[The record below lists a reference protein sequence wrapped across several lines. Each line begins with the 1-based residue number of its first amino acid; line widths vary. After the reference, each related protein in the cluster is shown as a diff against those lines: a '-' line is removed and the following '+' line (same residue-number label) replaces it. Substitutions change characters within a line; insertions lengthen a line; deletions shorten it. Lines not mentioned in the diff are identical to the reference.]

1 MPCQETSPPRG
12 ELFAAVT
19 VLFHTPMSAVVG
31 AVPDAHDVPR
41 FRALVLFALITSA
54 ACDPEAA
61 TAAISIVD
69 THVA

>member
-1 MPCQETSPPRG
+1 
-12 ELFAAVT
+12 
-19 VLFHTPMSAVVG
+19 MSAVVG

-69 THVA
+69 THVT